1 MRKTNK
7 LVIIITIVLCVLCI
21 SGFVT
26 YGIIHSKLL
35 EIKDEVNNL
44 KVNVKVA
51 TADEAEPTIVLE
63 TVNPKSN
70 LENELSRLN
79 EEISQYTKHKAEIID
94 IAENFIEARY
104 TYEGKQ
110 YEEKENIL
118 NAISPY
124 VCQDYYDRLAP
135 ALDTNGQGN
144 MVTTEYPSGYNTE
157 VIRTFEQY
165 ADEDTYTYSK
175 MATLF
180 VEARQTIKTY
190 DSDSTILYEV
200 TMIPIEGN
208 WYVYDCIEKDS
219 IYEYTE

>member
-70 LENELSRLN
+70 LEMHPTANPIAMMMLCLMFSLAFLGN
-79 EEISQYTKHKAEIID
+79 DISKK
-94 IAENFIEARY
+94 N
-104 TYEGKQ
+104 
-110 YEEKENIL
+110 
-118 NAISPY
+118 
-124 VCQDYYDRLAP
+124 
-135 ALDTNGQGN
+135 
-144 MVTTEYPSGYNTE
+144 
-157 VIRTFEQY
+157 
-165 ADEDTYTYSK
+165 
-175 MATLF
+175 
-180 VEARQTIKTY
+180 
-190 DSDSTILYEV
+190 
-200 TMIPIEGN
+200 
-208 WYVYDCIEKDS
+208 
-219 IYEYTE
+219 